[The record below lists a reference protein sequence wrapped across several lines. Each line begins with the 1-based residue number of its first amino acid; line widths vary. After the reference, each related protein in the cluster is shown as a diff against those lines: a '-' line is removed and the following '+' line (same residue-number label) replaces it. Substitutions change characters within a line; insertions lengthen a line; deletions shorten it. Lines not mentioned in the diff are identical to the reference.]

1 MTAQSATPRRRVPWR
16 SSWPSRPVTLL
27 AALALTVP
35 LALGAGMGTAAS
47 AGPQQDPVSTAV
59 SDATTAPL
67 VIPKPVSMQT
77 DPGQSFTVMGGTRI
91 VVQPGAQAAVGVGAF
106 LAETLRRSTG
116 FALPVD
122 IRSSGATGNSISLR
136 LSGPAKLGAEGYRLD
151 ATHGGVQLSAPTA
164 AGLFHGVQTLL
175 QLLPPRVESTTVQPG
190 PWTVPGVH
198 IVDYPRFG
206 WRGAMLDVSRHF
218 FTVEEVKHYIDE
230 IAMYKIN
237 VLHLHLSDDQGWRIA
252 INSWPR
258 LATYGGSTEVG
269 GGPGGYY
276 TQAQYKDIVAYAAE
290 HFITTVPEI
299 DTPGHTNAALASYA
313 ELNCDGTAPP
323 LYTGTDVGFSSLCVD
338 KDITYQFLDDV
349 IGELAALTPGPYIHI
364 GGDEAHSTPLS
375 DYIRFIDRLQPI
387 VHAHGKNMMGWNE
400 IAQADVQP
408 SPGTLAQNWS
418 LVNDSHPIYDAL
430 ATAAVSK
437 AVKLVMSPANKAYL
451 DMQYNPQSPYGLH
464 WAGYVSV
471 QDSYHWDPA
480 TIFTGVTESDIKGVE
495 APLWS
500 ETLTNIHE
508 IEYMAFPR
516 LPGIAE
522 IGWSAS
528 QGRSW
533 SEYRVRLAAQGP
545 RWDVMGMNYYPA
557 PEVPWADFSTVQ
569 KAR

>member
-1 MTAQSATPRRRVPWR
+1 
-16 SSWPSRPVTLL
+16 
-27 AALALTVP
+27 
-35 LALGAGMGTAAS
+35 
-47 AGPQQDPVSTAV
+47 
-59 SDATTAPL
+59 
-67 VIPKPVSMQT
+67 
-77 DPGQSFTVMGGTRI
+77 
-91 VVQPGAQAAVGVGAF
+91 
-106 LAETLRRSTG
+106 
-116 FALPVD
+116 
-122 IRSSGATGNSISLR
+122 
-136 LSGPAKLGAEGYRLD
+136 
-151 ATHGGVQLSAPTA
+151 
-164 AGLFHGVQTLL
+164 
-175 QLLPPRVESTTVQPG
+175 
-190 PWTVPGVH
+190 
-198 IVDYPRFG
+198 
-206 WRGAMLDVSRHF
+206 
-218 FTVEEVKHYIDE
+218 
-230 IAMYKIN
+230 
-237 VLHLHLSDDQGWRIA
+237 
-252 INSWPR
+252 
-258 LATYGGSTEVG
+258 
-269 GGPGGYY
+269 
-276 TQAQYKDIVAYAAE
+276 
-290 HFITTVPEI
+290 VPEI

-313 ELNCDGTAPP
+313 ALNCDNTAPP

-338 KDITYQFLDDV
+338 KAITYKFLDDV

-375 DYIRFIDRLQPI
+375 DYTRFIDRLQPI

-408 SPGTLAQNWS
+408 GPATLAQNWS

-522 IGWSAS
+522 IGWSSS

-545 RWDVMGMNYYPA
+545 RWDVMGMNYYHA
-557 PEVPWADFSTVQ
+557 PEVPWAAF
-569 KAR
+569 

>member
-1 MTAQSATPRRRVPWR
+1 M
-16 SSWPSRPVTLL
+16 
-27 AALALTVP
+27 P
-35 LALGAGMGTAAS
+35 LALGAGMSTAAS
-47 AGPQQDPVSTAV
+47 AGPQQHPVGTGR

-77 DPGQSFTVMGGTRI
+77 DPGQSFTVMSGTRI
-91 VVQPGAQAAVGVGAF
+91 VVQPGAQAATDVGAF

-122 IRSSGATGNSISLR
+122 TRNSGGTGNSISLR
-136 LSGPAKLGAEGYRLD
+136 LSGPDKLGAEGYRLD

-175 QLLPPRVESTTVQPG
+175 QLLPPRVEGTTVHPG

-198 IVDYPRFG
+198 IVDYPRFA

-218 FTVEEVKHYIDE
+218 FTVEEVKRYIDE

-299 DTPGHTNAALASYA
+299 DTPGHTNAALASYKK
-313 ELNCDGTAPP
+313 LNCNNTAPP
-323 LYTGTDVGFSSLCVD
+323 LYTGTDVGFSSLCID
-338 KDITYQFLDDV
+338 KDITYKFLNDV
-349 IGELAALTPGPYIHI
+349 IGELAALTPGSYIHI

-375 DYIRFIDRLQPI
+375 DYTRFIDRLQPI
-387 VHAHGKNMMGWNE
+387 VDADGKNMMGWNE
-400 IAQADVQP
+400 IAQTHVQP

-418 LVNDSHPIYDAL
+418 LVNDTGPINDRL

-451 DMQYNPQSPYGLH
+451 DMQYNETSPYGLH

-480 TIFTGVTESDIKGVE
+480 TIFTGVKESDIKGVE

-522 IGWSAS
+522 IGWSSS

-533 SEYRVRLAAQGP
+533 SEYRVRLGAQGP
-545 RWDVMGMNYYPA
+545 RWDVMGMNYYHA
-557 PEVPWADFSTVQ
+557 PEVPWAAF
-569 KAR
+569 